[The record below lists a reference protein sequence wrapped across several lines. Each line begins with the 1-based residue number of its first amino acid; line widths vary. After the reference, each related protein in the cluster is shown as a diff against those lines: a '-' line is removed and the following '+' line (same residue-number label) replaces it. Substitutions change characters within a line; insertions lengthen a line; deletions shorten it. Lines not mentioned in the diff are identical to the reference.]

1 MRLIAEKINPRPPS
15 QLNRVKLEFIHS
27 AMKDSMK
34 GSKKGAKKPATKGSM
49 KYGKGGKK
57 GKTMK

>member
-1 MRLIAEKINPRPPS
+1 M
-15 QLNRVKLEFIHS
+15 KLEFIHS

-34 GSKKGAKKPATKGSM
+34 GAKKGAKKPATKGSM